1 MGGVRMEAVFEYE
14 IDGIVYSEDDPPQ
27 EFIDA
32 LLNAL
37 KPTTFPLFT
46 QAE

>member
-1 MGGVRMEAVFEYE
+1 MEAIFEYE
-14 IDGIVYSEDDPPQ
+14 IDGIVYPEDDPPQ

-37 KPTTFPLFT
+37 KSTTLPPLKK
-46 QAE
+46 AE